1 MIVEKHILAG
11 GSGFIGFNLAKRL
24 REQNKEVLILD
35 NYSNSVPQD
44 CIENL
49 LVRGVE
55 IKKVDLSKELLKPLL
70 KAEIEGYDNIVFW
83 HLAANSDI
91 PAGIDDYLVDFN
103 NTFLTTVNILEAIKN
118 LPISKFYFASSS
130 AVYGDKQGN
139 AITETDTLN
148 PISNYGSYK
157 AASENVISGY
167 RDNFN
172 RIGIF
177 RFPNVVGAPAT
188 HGVIYDFVKKLKNS
202 PDSLT
207 VLGNGTQ
214 QKAYV
219 HVEELIDVMLFFHE
233 TAQDPEKYSVLNIG
247 PDDSGIKV
255 SEIAELVIS
264 RVSPN
269 AKIKYGANNIG
280 WKGDIPKFSYNVSKL
295 ESLGWNRQLSSRN
308 AIIRAIK
315 EITVQLMT

>member
-70 KAEIEGYDNIVFW
+70 KAEIEGYDNIVLW

-130 AVYGDKQGN
+130 AVYGDKQGK

-247 PDDSGIKV
+247 PDDAGIKV

-269 AKIKYGANNIG
+269 AKIKYGAKNIG